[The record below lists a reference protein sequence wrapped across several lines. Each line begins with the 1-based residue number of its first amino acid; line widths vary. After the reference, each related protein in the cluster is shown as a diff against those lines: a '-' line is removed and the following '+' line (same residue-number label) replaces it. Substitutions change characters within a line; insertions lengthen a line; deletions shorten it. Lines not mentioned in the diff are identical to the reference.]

1 MKDYRLTI
9 ITENQKSLEKANML
23 GSLICNTLN
32 TRETF
37 EATKYDKFENSYKI
51 EFSGQIKNLEN
62 SISESIELTDRIVN
76 SWSVEFKRKE
86 NEIALLF
93 TKTEFSNF
101 RKQEFNV
108 IVWANF
114 EMD

>member
-1 MKDYRLTI
+1 MKNYRLTI
-9 ITENQKSLEKANML
+9 ITENQKSLDKANKL
-23 GSLICNTLN
+23 GDLICNTLN
-32 TRETF
+32 TRGRF
-37 EATKYDKFENSYKI
+37 EAIKYDKFVNSYKI
-51 EFSGQIKNLEN
+51 ELSGQISNSEN

-76 SWSVEFKRKE
+76 YWAVEFNRAE

-93 TKTEFSNF
+93 NKTEFSNF

-114 EMD
+114 EMY